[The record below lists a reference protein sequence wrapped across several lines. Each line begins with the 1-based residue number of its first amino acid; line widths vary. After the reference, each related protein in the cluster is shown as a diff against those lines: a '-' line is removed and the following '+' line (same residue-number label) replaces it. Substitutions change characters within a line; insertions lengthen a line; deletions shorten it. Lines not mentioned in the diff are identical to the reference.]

1 VASWERTHVTGF
13 LPWTQLSRTCC
24 GQALSSAADSR
35 QKQFKVEHPHIF
47 CLFSPTCIR
56 LFMLLRCTLCNLN
69 VTVWKA
75 GRTVARD
82 RSRGWKGRRWSV
94 ERRSATMRC
103 EGSSKGA
110 RSTGTED
117 GGVEAARVGVEGGK
131 QKEQREQSN
140 GILVDLAPDARK
152 RAPGR
157 EDVTQGLAVLEGRFA
172 LTPEQVKH
180 VLSTHQCSTD
190 ELLTL
195 LISPASKLARPPISS
210 FHVGAVG
217 LGASGALYVGVNL
230 EFARLPLYNSVHAEQ
245 FLLVNALHHGERAIQ
260 KLAISAAPCGH
271 CRQFYSELACA
282 DSVKFSF
289 QGGTYLLDELLPHR
303 FKPTDL
309 LADPS
314 TPLLLQSQN
323 NRIKFSDSALS
334 TIDSNSLIH
343 PPNGDLGRK
352 DEVFRDACSAAFT
365 EARSSYSPYSR
376 CPAGVAIITWD
387 NCVYSGGYIESAAY
401 NPSIPPLQTAII
413 DAVID
418 GMPCYT
424 EVKDVVLVE
433 LRHGR
438 VQHET
443 TTRVILEQIA
453 PEARLTVL
461 HAEWEE

>member
-1 VASWERTHVTGF
+1 MVLW
-13 LPWTQLSRTCC
+13 
-24 GQALSSAADSR
+24 
-35 QKQFKVEHPHIF
+35 
-47 CLFSPTCIR
+47 
-56 LFMLLRCTLCNLN
+56 CTLCNVN

-82 RSRGWKGRRWSV
+82 RSRGWKGWKWSV
-94 ERRSATMRC
+94 ERGSATMRC
-103 EGSSKGA
+103 EGSNRDL
-110 RSTGTED
+110 RSTGRED
-117 GGVEAARVGVEGGK
+117 GGVEAVKVGVEGGK
-131 QKEQREQSN
+131 QGEQREQGN
-140 GILVDLAPDARK
+140 GILVDLAPDARS

-157 EDVTQGLAVLEGRFA
+157 EDVTPGLGVLEGRFA

-217 LGASGALYVGVNL
+217 LGSSGALYVGVNL

-245 FLLVNALHHGERAIQ
+245 FLLVNALHHGEQAIQ

-282 DSVKFSF
+282 DSVKFCF
-289 QGGTYLLDELLPHR
+289 QGGTFLLDELLPHR

-323 NRIKFSDSALS
+323 NKIRFSDSALS
-334 TIDSNSLIH
+334 TIDSISLIH
-343 PPNGDLGRK
+343 LPNGDLEGKNK

-365 EARSSYSPYSR
+365 EAQSSYSPYSR

-433 LRHGR
+433 LRNGR